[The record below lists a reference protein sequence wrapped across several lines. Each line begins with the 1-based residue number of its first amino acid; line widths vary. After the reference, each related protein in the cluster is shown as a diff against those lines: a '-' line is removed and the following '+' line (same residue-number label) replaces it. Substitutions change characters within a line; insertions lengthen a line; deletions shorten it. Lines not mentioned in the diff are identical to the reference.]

1 MLKILFKNT
10 IDDEIIDIITDIPKR
25 CSNFME
31 KIRMIRRM
39 SLQIK
44 FISVQCNVME
54 ITIYSYFS
62 EHHIVNNDKNK
73 IKYETDYTVIY
84 KKEL

>member
-10 IDDEIIDIITDIPKR
+10 IDNEIIDIITDIPKR

-39 SLQIK
+39 SMSTL
-44 FISVQCNVME
+44 
-54 ITIYSYFS
+54 
-62 EHHIVNNDKNK
+62 D
-73 IKYETDYTVIY
+73 
-84 KKEL
+84 